1 VVSGEIQKTERV
13 SSGETQTTER
23 VISKETHTTETL
35 VSIEAQTELSNPTT
49 TTEINTRPVVKRS
62 NFLYLIISIVII
74 TLDQITKYM
83 IRANLEYGEI
93 LRITPKF
100 IWITYVKNT
109 GAAFSFSFGSVEL
122 NKVIFISVSII
133 ASIMLVYLIKKT
145 TSKLELISYSL
156 ILGGAVGNLIDR
168 IFIGGVTDFIWCDFP
183 DFIMRRWPVFNVADS
198 SIVVAITLM
207 IIFTLFFNK
216 QPSED
221 K

>member
-1 VVSGEIQKTERV
+1 MISEESQTTEIVVSE
-13 SSGETQTTER
+13 ETQTE
-23 VISKETHTTETL
+23 INK
-35 VSIEAQTELSNPTT
+35 PTV
-49 TTEINTRPVVKRS
+49 TTEINTLPAVKRS
-62 NFLYLIISIVII
+62 NLLYLIISIGII
-74 TLDQITKYM
+74 ALDQITKYL

-109 GAAFSFSFGSVEL
+109 GAAFSFSFGSVGL
-122 NKVIFISVSII
+122 NKIIFISVSII
-133 ASIMLVYLIKKT
+133 ASIMLVYLITKT
-145 TSKLELISYSL
+145 KSKLELISYSL

-198 SIVVAITLM
+198 SIVVAITIM